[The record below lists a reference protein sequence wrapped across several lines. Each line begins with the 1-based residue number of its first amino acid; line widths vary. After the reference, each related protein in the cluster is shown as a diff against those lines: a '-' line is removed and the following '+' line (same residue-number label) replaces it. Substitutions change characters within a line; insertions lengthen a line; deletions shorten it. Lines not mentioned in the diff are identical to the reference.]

1 VLTSNDASDAHCNW
15 NSDYWRELAAPWGGL
30 LTTASDYSHFLQSEP
45 TTDSSTQSELTALQT
60 LTPLTPQPAPRHCC
74 DACGA
79 GYDSLIPLHDGCI
92 AAGFVYGGALPS
104 GPGVRILQQES
115 ARQMSATDQTSA
127 MPGMSPAAA
136 SEESYGLGWRRNQ
149 GSLSRSA
156 PGMWGGH
163 LEGEAD
169 GAGAAWEASVVFGH
183 GGATGATA
191 FAEPVSGISCVLLTT
206 DPSLG
211 ESGVVRELSGMV
223 LAAGRESSAVFA
235 ALGVR
240 THAALLVTLLPPS
253 LLTVAKWPNVVDIV
267 HCPPSIVC
275 SQGGLSTR
283 LTRCVDGVARRIS
296 CGSFRTR
303 TIAGRLKEQP
313 GCRGS
318 RRPCELQLVASS
330 YT

>member
-1 VLTSNDASDAHCNW
+1 
-15 NSDYWRELAAPWGGL
+15 
-30 LTTASDYSHFLQSEP
+30 
-45 TTDSSTQSELTALQT
+45 
-60 LTPLTPQPAPRHCC
+60 
-74 DACGA
+74 
-79 GYDSLIPLHDGCI
+79 
-92 AAGFVYGGALPS
+92 
-104 GPGVRILQQES
+104 
-115 ARQMSATDQTSA
+115 MSATDQTSA
-127 MPGMSPAAA
+127 MAGMSPAAA

-156 PGMWGGH
+156 SGMWGGH

-191 FAEPVSGISCVLLTT
+191 FADPVSGISCVLLTT

-267 HCPPSIVC
+267 HCPPSMQPGGTINSIDTVC
-275 SQGGLSTR
+275 RWRRSQDKLREFQNEDNRRQAEGAAGLSR
-283 LTRCVDGVARRIS
+283 
-296 CGSFRTR
+296 
-303 TIAGRLKEQP
+303 Q
-313 GCRGS
+313 
-318 RRPCELQLVASS
+318 QASL
-330 YT
+330 